1 MPRWEDTDQI
11 FEAYFNRDPDV
22 RKAMRCD
29 AEVNG
34 FYHRQEREA
43 ESARRRAAS
52 DRRRIENDRR
62 RMENDRRRAERE
74 TRYRARRYTSAASG
88 ALRRG
93 GGIVGSLF
101 DSYELILRM
110 ILALVLIIGLF
121 DNYAI
126 LKGET
131 AVGKAIEYG
140 NGFNYSVPFEDSDG
154 NAASI
159 GSVYLSGDSI
169 SYNASGEIELADNR
183 VHGVY
188 FSVTD
193 LIERIEEFMD
203 EGDNVFEIGLRVL
216 VRFANGVYDG
226 VTSMINDAVSDAFWS
241 DFAQSLIT
249 FLRPIIKVVT

>member
-22 RKAMRCD
+22 RKAMRVD

-52 DRRRIENDRR
+52 DRRRMENDRR

-74 TRYRARRYTSAASG
+74 TRYRVRRYTSVASG

-93 GGIVGSLF
+93 GGVVGSLLN
-101 DSYELILRM
+101 SYDLILRM

-121 DNYAI
+121 GNYAI

-140 NGFNYSVPFEDSDG
+140 NGFNFSVPIEDSNG
-154 NAASI
+154 NTAGI
-159 GSVYLSGDSI
+159 GSVYLSGDSV

-188 FSVTD
+188 FSVTH
-193 LIERIEEFMD
+193 LIEQIKEFVD

-216 VRFANGVYDG
+216 ARFGNGIYESIKAIVIDTGTDVFWRMFAEG
-226 VTSMINDAVSDAFWS
+226 VMNILAPFV
-241 DFAQSLIT
+241 
-249 FLRPIIKVVT
+249 KVVT

>member
-1 MPRWEDTDQI
+1 MPRWDDTRHI
-11 FEAYFNRDPDV
+11 ARAYLNPSPDV
-22 RKAMRCD
+22 RKIARWK
-29 AEVNG
+29 AAVNAHK
-34 FYHRQEREA
+34 YQQEREA
-43 ESARRRAAS
+43 ESARRRAES
-52 DRRRIENDRR
+52 DRRRAAADRR

-74 TRYRARRYTSAASG
+74 TRYRVRRYTSVASG

-93 GGIVGSLF
+93 GGVVGSLLN
-101 DSYELILRM
+101 SYDLIFRM

-131 AVGKAIEYG
+131 AVGKALEYG

-241 DFAQSLIT
+241 DFAQGLIN